1 MATDYDFWDFDEPD
15 YSLPDDTAPAGSKLA
30 LLDGEQAWLDTY
42 LARLDEQFPDL
53 VEEVTVYGPRA
64 RGDRRPVPCLRL
76 LIIISQGDWFQ
87 KDAVGSLGHMVDMED
102 FFVAPS
108 IMVYTRDEWTLCER
122 MGADL
127 YRTVKHHSV
136 RLA

>member
-1 MATDYDFWDFDEPD
+1 MPGDYDSWDLDESEYPFT
-15 YSLPDDTAPAGSKLA
+15 DDPAPADAKLA
-30 LLDGEQAWLDTY
+30 LLDGERAWLETY

-53 VEEVTVYGPRA
+53 VQEVTVFGPRA

-76 LIIISQGDWFQ
+76 LIIISHGDWFQ

-108 IMVYTRDEWTLCER
+108 IMVYTRDEWLESER
-122 MGADL
+122 LGADL
-127 YRTVKHHSV
+127 YRIVKHSSV